1 VLESLF
7 GAGRPA
13 DNHDEVA
20 MRISKSAER
29 DETITLHLTPDEA
42 WALVNGVRPA
52 TISGKQGFD
61 LMWVQQR
68 VFAKLQD
75 LLNREPN

>member
-1 VLESLF
+1 MEESLF
-7 GAGRPA
+7 NGDIPSEC
-13 DNHDEVA
+13 DDEAA
-20 MRISKSAER
+20 MRISKSTR
-29 DETITLHLTPDEA
+29 RGETITVHLTPDEA

-68 VFAKLQD
+68 VFAALQD
-75 LLNREPN
+75 LLSTEPN

>member
-1 VLESLF
+1 MSQHSE
-7 GAGRPA
+7 A
-13 DNHDEVA
+13 A
-20 MRISKSAER
+20 MRVSSEGKR
-29 DETITLHLTPDEA
+29 GKTITLHLTPDEA

-75 LLNREPN
+75 LLSTEPN